1 MSTTDNRSGYDPES
15 QLTQL
20 QQLCRQ
26 RSRVLYRDQALYLQ
40 VLRDELLDRTL
51 QALFALV
58 SRVEPSRFSALPAE
72 TRERFQASVT
82 DLSKRCSALLT
93 VEQLMVLAQ
102 QLQDESVRQDER
114 SRQEMV
120 KVLGKQLQQTNQI
133 GAEPSRPASEPKGS
147 VHLSLDPPLQQ
158 PELFGLQRPS
168 PASQDQ
174 PSEMETEAEPSE
186 DSLDERVDD
195 LDVLQSLFELAGEAL
210 QSQSAEDVGESRL
223 TAPSSDALST
233 DFLPAMPDALL
244 HWMQAMELAL
254 ARRLR
259 NLSHAINV
267 EMLRSGLANAL
278 LPITLLEAVLRG
290 QVETQSSAS
299 NVVRLRLP
307 MPIGEFEQGM
317 DVLCLLLRSSE
328 FEFDSPRLR
337 RVRHRLHE
345 HQAALL
351 KMVQQQR
358 HWQRRVLDREALK
371 HWQSPSDQ
379 TPPGG

>member
-1 MSTTDNRSGYDPES
+1 MNTTDNRSGYDPES

-58 SRVEPSRFSALPAE
+58 SRVEPSRFSSLPPE
-72 TRERFQASVT
+72 TRERFQSSVT
-82 DLSKRCSALLT
+82 DLTQRCSVLLT

-102 QLQDESVRQDER
+102 QLQDESVRHDER

-120 KVLGKQLQQTNQI
+120 KVLGKQLQESTQ
-133 GAEPSRPASEPKGS
+133 PSVDPIRPGPEPKGS
-147 VHLSLDPPLQQ
+147 VNLSLDPPLQQ
-158 PELFGLQRPS
+158 PELFGVHRPS
-168 PASQDQ
+168 HDQLSDRDAQ
-174 PSEMETEAEPSE
+174 PSDDPLE
-186 DSLDERVDD
+186 ERVDD

-210 QSQSAEDVGESRL
+210 QSQSAEDGGESPIK
-223 TAPSSDALST
+223 TQSSDALNA

-244 HWMQAMELAL
+244 SWMQAMEFAL

-307 MPIGEFEQGM
+307 MPIGESEQGM

-345 HQAALL
+345 HQRALL
-351 KMVQQQR
+351 KMEQQQR

-379 TPPGG
+379 TPPVG

>member
-1 MSTTDNRSGYDPES
+1 M
-15 QLTQL
+15 QL

-40 VLRDELLDRTL
+40 ILRDELLDRTL

-58 SRVEPSRFSALPAE
+58 TKVEPSRFSALSPDA
-72 TRERFQASVT
+72 RQQFQAAVAT
-82 DLSKRCSALLT
+82 LTQRCSVVLT

-102 QLQDESVRQDER
+102 QLRDESVRQDER
-114 SRQEMV
+114 SRREMV
-120 KVLGKQLQQTNQI
+120 KVLGKQLQQSSQSDP
-133 GAEPSRPASEPKGS
+133 EPQRDPRGS

-168 PASQDQ
+168 A
-174 PSEMETEAEPSE
+174 ETNAEPE
-186 DSLDERVDD
+186 PGLEPDVDAEPVDERVDD

-210 QSQSAEDVGESRL
+210 QSQAVDDPGDAVPSAGPMDITREE
-223 TAPSSDALST
+223 
-233 DFLPAMPDALL
+233 FLPAMPDALL
-244 HWMQAMELAL
+244 SWMQSIDLAL

-267 EMLRSGLANAL
+267 EMLRAGLANAL

-290 QVETQSSAS
+290 QVDTQSSAS
-299 NVVRLRLP
+299 NVLRLRLP
-307 MPIGEFEQGM
+307 MPVGDVEQGM
-317 DVLCLLLRSSE
+317 DVLCLLLRCSE

-345 HQAALL
+345 HQRALL

-358 HWQRRVLDREALK
+358 HWQRRVLDSEALN
-371 HWQSPSDQ
+371 HWQRPSDQ
-379 TPPGG
+379 IQPGG

>member
-1 MSTTDNRSGYDPES
+1 MNTTDNRSGYDPES

-58 SRVEPSRFSALPAE
+58 SRVEPSRFSSLPPE
-72 TRERFQASVT
+72 TRERFQSSVT
-82 DLSKRCSALLT
+82 DLTQRCSVLLT

-102 QLQDESVRQDER
+102 QLQDESVRHDER

-120 KVLGKQLQQTNQI
+120 KVLGKQLQESTQ
-133 GAEPSRPASEPKGS
+133 PSVDPIHPGPEPKGS

-158 PELFGLQRPS
+158 PELFGVHRPS
-168 PASQDQ
+168 NDQLSDRDAQ
-174 PSEMETEAEPSE
+174 PSDDPLE
-186 DSLDERVDD
+186 ERVDD

-210 QSQSAEDVGESRL
+210 QSQSAEDGVESPIK
-223 TAPSSDALST
+223 TQSSDVLNA

-244 HWMQAMELAL
+244 SWMQAMELAL

-307 MPIGEFEQGM
+307 MPIGESEQGM

-345 HQAALL
+345 HQRALL
-351 KMVQQQR
+351 KMEQQQR

-371 HWQSPSDQ
+371 HWQSSSDQ

>member
-15 QLTQL
+15 QLMQL

-40 VLRDELLDRTL
+40 ILRDELLDRTL
-51 QALFALV
+51 QALFTLV
-58 SRVEPSRFSALPAE
+58 TKVEPSRFSALSPDA
-72 TRERFQASVT
+72 RQQFQAAVAT
-82 DLSKRCSALLT
+82 LTQRCSVVLT

-102 QLQDESVRQDER
+102 QLRDESVRQDER
-114 SRQEMV
+114 SRREMV
-120 KVLGKQLQQTNQI
+120 KVLGKQLQQSSQSDP
-133 GAEPSRPASEPKGS
+133 EPQGDPRGS

-168 PASQDQ
+168 AEKD
-174 PSEMETEAEPSE
+174 AEPE
-186 DSLDERVDD
+186 PGREPDVDAEPVDERVDD

-210 QSQSAEDVGESRL
+210 QSQGVDDPGDAVLSAGPMDSPRE
-223 TAPSSDALST
+223 A
-233 DFLPAMPDALL
+233 FLPAMPDALL
-244 HWMQAMELAL
+244 SWMQSIDLAL

-267 EMLRSGLANAL
+267 EMLRAGLANAL
-278 LPITLLEAVLRG
+278 LPITLLEAVLRS
-290 QVETQSSAS
+290 QVDTQSSAS
-299 NVVRLRLP
+299 NVLRLRLP
-307 MPIGEFEQGM
+307 MPVGDVEQGM
-317 DVLCLLLRSSE
+317 DVLCLLLRCSE

-345 HQAALL
+345 HQRALL

-358 HWQRRVLDREALK
+358 HWQRRVLDREALN

-379 TPPGG
+379 IQPGG

>member
-20 QQLCRQ
+20 KQLCRQ

-40 VLRDELLDRTL
+40 ILRDELQERAL

-58 SRVEPSRFSALPAE
+58 TKVEPSRFSALSPEA
-72 TRERFQASVT
+72 RQQFQASVVNLT
-82 DLSKRCSALLT
+82 QRCSVVLT

-102 QLQDESVRQDER
+102 QIREEAVRQDDR
-114 SRQEMV
+114 SRREMV
-120 KVLGKQLQQTNQI
+120 KVLGKQLQQTTPS
-133 GAEPSRPASEPKGS
+133 APEPQRDPKGS
-147 VHLSLDPPLQQ
+147 VHLSLDSPLQQ
-158 PELFGLQRPS
+158 PELFGLQPS
-168 PASQDQ
+168 APDQ
-174 PSEMETEAEPSE
+174 RSEPEPEIQSMPE
-186 DSLDERVDD
+186 SDEEPLDERVDD

-210 QSQSAEDVGESRL
+210 QSQADDDGGDGAMTSPPTEGNQVE
-223 TAPSSDALST
+223 
-233 DFLPAMPDALL
+233 FLPAMPDTLL
-244 HWMQAMELAL
+244 SWMQSMDLAL

-299 NVVRLRLP
+299 NVLRLRLP

-337 RVRHRLHE
+337 RVRHRLHD
-345 HQAALL
+345 HQRALL

-358 HWQRRVLDREALK
+358 HWQRRVFDREALN
-371 HWQSPSDQ
+371 HWQSPSDPI
-379 TPPGG
+379 PPGG

>member
-1 MSTTDNRSGYDPES
+1 
-15 QLTQL
+15 
-20 QQLCRQ
+20 
-26 RSRVLYRDQALYLQ
+26 
-40 VLRDELLDRTL
+40 
-51 QALFALV
+51 
-58 SRVEPSRFSALPAE
+58 
-72 TRERFQASVT
+72 
-82 DLSKRCSALLT
+82 
-93 VEQLMVLAQ
+93 MVLAQ

-133 GAEPSRPASEPKGS
+133 GAEPSRPASDPKGS

-158 PELFGLQRPS
+158 PELLGVQRPS
-168 PASQDQ
+168 QASQDQ

-186 DSLDERVDD
+186 DSLDDRVDD

-210 QSQSAEDVGESRL
+210 QSQSAEDGGESRL

-244 HWMQAMELAL
+244 NWMQAMELAL

-317 DVLCLLLRSSE
+317 DVLCLLMRSSE
-328 FEFDSPRLR
+328 FEFDSP
-337 RVRHRLHE
+337 
-345 HQAALL
+345 
-351 KMVQQQR
+351 
-358 HWQRRVLDREALK
+358 
-371 HWQSPSDQ
+371 
-379 TPPGG
+379 